1 MPTIH
6 YAPNPSVPKPDI
18 RTVSTTFTY
27 RFWTEKDGKFLKL
40 STTANTE
47 EEAINNLNSSR
58 ALCVLCARIPTN

>member
-1 MPTIH
+1 MPTVH
-6 YAPNPSVPKPDI
+6 YAPNPSAPKPDI

-47 EEAINNLNSSR
+47 EEAINNLNNFKSH
-58 ALCVLCARIPTN
+58 CVLCARIPTN